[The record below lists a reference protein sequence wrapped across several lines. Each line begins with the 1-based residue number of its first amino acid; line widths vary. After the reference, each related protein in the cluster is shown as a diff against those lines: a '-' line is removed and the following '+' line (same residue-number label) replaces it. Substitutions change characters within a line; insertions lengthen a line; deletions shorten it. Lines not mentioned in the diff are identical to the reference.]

1 METNT
6 AGQNPAGRKLLNG
19 RRGIINPVIL
29 RIIAFF
35 IIVIST
41 IFSVTLSIL
50 AIWDFTKSDAIW
62 RAIATFLVVI
72 LGTIVLVIANEV
84 LATREF

>member
-1 METNT
+1 VDSISAEQN
-6 AGQNPAGRKLLNG
+6 AGKKKLSNG
-19 RRGIINPVIL
+19 RRGIINPVML
-29 RIIAFF
+29 RIAAFA

-50 AIWDFTKSDAIW
+50 AIWDFTNSDAIW

-72 LGTIVLVIANEV
+72 LGTVVVVVANEV
-84 LATREF
+84 LATREY